1 MSEKHKARIEEEI
14 MALIAE
20 LLLRRVKDPRVAN
33 VSITH
38 VEAAKDYSSAKILY
52 NIVGGAN
59 DPAVVQQGLVSCS
72 SYLRGQIGKRLRLRV
87 IPELLFRYDV
97 SLDRA
102 MKIDEL
108 IDKIHREDE
117 ERAKSGGTEESGEDS
132 EDA

>member
-1 MSEKHKARIEEEI
+1 MNEKHKARIEEEI
-14 MALIAE
+14 MVLIAE

-38 VEAAKDYSSAKILY
+38 VEAAKDYSTAKILY
-52 NIVGGAN
+52 NIIGGSN
-59 DPAVVQQGLVSCS
+59 DPAAVQQGLVSCS
-72 SYLRGQIGKRLRLRV
+72 RYLRGQIGKSLRLRV
-87 IPELLFRYDV
+87 VPELIFRYDV

-108 IDKIHREDE
+108 IDRIHREDE
-117 ERAKSGGTEESGEDS
+117 ERAKSGDEEGA

>member
-1 MSEKHKARIEEEI
+1 MNEKHKARIEEEI

-20 LLLRRVKDPRVAN
+20 LILRRVKDPRVAN

-38 VEAAKDYSSAKILY
+38 VEAAKDYSTAKILY

-59 DPAVVQQGLVSCS
+59 DPVAVQQGLVSCS

-87 IPELLFRYDV
+87 IFRYDV

-117 ERAKSGGTEESGEDS
+117 ERAKNGGEEGSGEGS

>member
-33 VSITH
+33 VSITR
-38 VEAAKDYSSAKILY
+38 VEAAKDYSTAKIFY
-52 NIVGGAN
+52 NIIGGSN
-59 DPAVVQQGLVSCS
+59 DPAPVQQGLVSCS
-72 SYLRGQIGKRLRLRV
+72 GFLRGQIGRRLRLRV
-87 IPELLFRYDV
+87 VPELIFRYDI

-108 IDKIHREDE
+108 IEKIHREDE
-117 ERAKSGGTEESGEDS
+117 ERGQGDGEEGSG
-132 EDA
+132 DA